1 MNYFPN
7 PLLKN
12 LVKLAVL
19 NLIMKTSFFILF
31 QLLCFSVFAQQK
43 STLSGYIT
51 DAKSGEAI
59 IGAKISVPNLRQ
71 GTVTN
76 TYGFYSI
83 TLEKGSY
90 TFEFSAIGQK
100 TETRNIDLSQDV
112 ALSLEMGSELSELQE
127 VTVNAKKGENVNSTK
142 IGQIELE
149 VEKIKTLPAFMGEVD
164 IIKTIQLLPG
174 VSSVSE
180 GGQGFYV
187 RGGGPDQ
194 NLVLL
199 DEGVVYN
206 AAHLFGFFS
215 VFNSDAVKS
224 VNLIK
229 GGMPANFGGRISSVL
244 EVNMNEGN
252 YKRIRVKGGIGVIS
266 SRLTVEGPI
275 KKDRGSFMI
284 SGRRTYIDILMKAF
298 IPDSSPF
305 AGSGYYFYDLNLKMN
320 YKLGEKDKIFLSGYY
335 GLDKFSFRSSSDD
348 FKVDMPWGNGIAA
361 LRWNHLFTNKLFMNV
376 TTTFSDY
383 KFGFLSDQDQFKFSL
398 NSGIQDFGAKADFS
412 YFPNTRHRIKWGV
425 NYIYHTFTPSSISA
439 ETDSVVFL
447 DPSTAEK
454 LYSHES
460 AIYFMDEFDVNEYL
474 RVNAGLRY
482 SMYHHVGPFTRYIKG
497 DGISTQDSS
506 FDYSSG
512 EIIKFYN
519 GLEPRIS
526 FRWLLKDNSS
536 IKGGYS
542 YNFQYV
548 HLTSLSAVSL
558 PTDIWYPST
567 DKAKPQ
573 QGWQASLG
581 YYRNFLD
588 DKYEASV
595 EVYYKGMKNLIE
607 YAEGVLPGDNVNDN
621 TDNYLVFGKGWAYG
635 VEFFLKRT
643 VGKLTGW
650 VGYTWAKTEREF
662 PDINAGKIYP
672 AKYDRRHDLTVVAG
686 YKLNERWTFG
696 SSFIYATGNTLT
708 LPSSWYVQD
717 QQLLFNYGARN
728 STRMAPYHRL
738 DISATLYGKTYK
750 TKTDDFTGETIQVK
764 KKCQSNWSF
773 SIYNVYNRANP
784 FFLYVDNDGDFLKGD
799 FKITVKQVSLF
810 PIIPSVTWNFEF

>member
-1 MNYFPN
+1 M
-7 PLLKN
+7 KN
-12 LVKLAVL
+12 LLSLLLVL
-19 NLIMKTSFFILF
+19 ITFFSFS
-31 QLLCFSVFAQQK
+31 QGK

-51 DAKSGEAI
+51 DVKSGEAI
-59 IGAKISVPNLRQ
+59 IGAKISIPFLKQ

-76 TYGFYSI
+76 TYGFYSL
-83 TLEKGSY
+83 TVEKGNY
-90 TFEFSAIGQK
+90 VIEFSAVGQK
-100 TETRNIDLSQDV
+100 TETRNIDLTNDV
-112 ALSLEMGSELSELQE
+112 TLGLEMGAALSELQE

-142 IGQIELE
+142 IGQIELD

-164 IIKTIQLLPG
+164 IVKTIQLLPG

-215 VFNSDAVKS
+215 VFNADAVKS

-252 YKRIRVKGGIGVIS
+252 NKRFRVKGGIGAIS
-266 SRLTVEGPI
+266 SRLTIEGPL
-275 KKDRGSFMI
+275 KKDRGSFI
-284 SGRRTYIDILMKAF
+284 VSGRRTYIDLIMKAA

-335 GLDKFSFRSSSDD
+335 GLDKFSFRSNQDD

-361 LRWNHLFTNKLFMNV
+361 FRWNHLFTNKLFMNV

-383 KFGFLSDQDQFKFSL
+383 QFSFLSDQDQFKFSL
-398 NSGIQDFGAKADFS
+398 KSGVRDVGAKVDFS
-412 YFPNTRHRIKWGV
+412 YFPNSRHKIKWGAD
-425 NYIYHTFTPSSISA
+425 YIYHTFTPSSISA
-439 ETDSVVFL
+439 ESDSVVFL
-447 DPSTAEK
+447 DPSNAAK
-454 LYSHES
+454 LFSHES
-460 AIYFMDEFDVNEYL
+460 ALYLMDEFDLNEKI
-474 RVNAGLRY
+474 RINAGLRY
-482 SMYHHVGPFTRYIKG
+482 SMYQHVGPFTRYIKG
-497 DGISTQDSS
+497 DGISTQDTSINY
-506 FDYSSG
+506 DKG
-512 EIIKFYN
+512 NVIKFYN

-542 YNFQYV
+542 YNYQYV

-558 PTDIWYPST
+558 PTDIWYPTT

-581 YYRNFLD
+581 YYRNFFN

-607 YAEGVLPGDNVNDN
+607 YAEGVLPGDDVNDN
-621 TDNYLVFGKGWAYG
+621 TDNYLVFGNGWAYG
-635 VEFFLKRT
+635 IEFFLKRNF
-643 VGKLTGW
+643 GNFTGW
-650 VGYTWAKTEREF
+650 IGYTWAKTERKF
-662 PDINAGKIYP
+662 PDLNNGKVYP
-672 AKYDRRHDLTVVAG
+672 AKYDRRHDLTVVG
-686 YKLNERWTFG
+686 SYKLNERWTFG
-696 SSFIYATGNTLT
+696 AAFIYATGNTLT

-717 QQLLFNYGARN
+717 QALLFNYGARN

-738 DISATLYGKTYK
+738 DLSATLYGKK
-750 TKTDDFTGETIQVK
+750 FKSKTDELTGETVQVK
-764 KKCQSNWSF
+764 KKYQSNWSF
-773 SIYNVYNRANP
+773 SVYNVYNRANP
-784 FFLYVDNDGDFLKGD
+784 FFLYVDNDGDFLQGD
-799 FKITVKQVSLF
+799 FKISVKQVSLF